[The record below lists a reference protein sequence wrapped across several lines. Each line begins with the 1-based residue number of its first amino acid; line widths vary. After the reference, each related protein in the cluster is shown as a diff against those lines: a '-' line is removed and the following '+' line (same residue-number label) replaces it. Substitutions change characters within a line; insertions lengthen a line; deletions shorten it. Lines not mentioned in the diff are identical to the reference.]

1 MLEQGR
7 DLRNIQEILGHKSS
21 ITTEIYTHVT
31 NVAKKIVSLLD
42 NLDLDEKEHQK
53 SKKGH
58 I

>member
-1 MLEQGR
+1 M
-7 DLRNIQEILGHKSS
+7 RNIQEILGHKSS